1 MKALLAKSKTL
12 QVFQAELLGS
22 AIDDGVTKDITAHV
36 RKVYCR
42 AARSAATNFL
52 RLLMILE
59 FPNISALIM

>member
-1 MKALLAKSKTL
+1 MKPLLTKSKTL

-22 AIDDGVTKDITAHV
+22 AIDDGIPKDIAAHV

-59 FPNISALIM
+59 FPSISALVM